1 MLCAAS
7 ISTWAFKSNDHV
19 SVKYVKDNSGKI
31 VYTQLTI
38 NECDP
43 GWERDQHGRWYRLE
57 CNHSLKEIIDAA
69 EITEAD
75 KIDLITVNL
84 DNKAHKVVEG
94 FPYLKAYTINL
105 RKVTNLDSWRVLKN
119 QYVSNVLLQYKS
131 GFGQLDN
138 SIIENFNPERLYNVI
153 VLTDAC
159 QPCQRTEIDAY
170 VNKPG
175 FLAYGLQYI
184 SEVAEQAGFG
194 KYSDTQTWWND
205 GTPNG
210 GNGYTYYKEA
220 FTVVRLSGYVF
231 ARDIMSSYE
240 VNLTPDGHLPAF
252 PREENYQNGYNYRK
266 GRRCTNPLAP
276 SYNDPNTIYF
286 SPSEAGNQQ
295 IGAMLGSHVYDFDFT
310 NAQFGEWKEENGKK
324 VFKYYPADM
333 TLSML
338 QSLGAPYDRHNN
350 PGSVASLKL
359 PTSPTQ
365 YIIPEGFLV
374 NSKYIHDICIP
385 CNYTEI
391 DPYAF
396 LGLKKENGIGG
407 IDHYTTTAAK
417 DGEMLDVLKGQ
428 EIDNGP
434 KTMTLP
440 STLKFVGRAA
450 FSGYGGAALVE
461 DVYVLAEEAPV
472 CEFYAFD
479 QKTYVGEDSH
489 DQVHLIKK
497 GNYVNPNNGMAMLHF
512 PNTIRKD
519 GTLNQKA
526 MMNYSDMTRKYR
538 LYDETGHF
546 DNVGNILVWP
556 TQAQYN
562 RSFNQALAGVTWWA
576 WKENIPEPENPTGA
590 DDPEHSFSGGAYTT
604 QSWIAGCG
612 DEKANH
618 NAMFTMAAKNDG
630 FSDLFTTSFDD
641 DNPNS
646 NFNPNEGK
654 GHSFSGNSVNMDFW
668 DDQLLAKSV
677 VGEDESVRP
686 LSYDFV
692 KYGGWHQFTIA
703 ELYDFMLEKPGPN
716 PDKKDYFNF
725 AKYNKNIWYAICFPF
740 NLTKAQLLKAFGN
753 EKTGEYP
760 FLSTLASVVRDS
772 RNANITVV
780 MSKNLLK
787 YNLQYESGK
796 CSNTVKYKN
805 FKPDYTTANYS
816 DDDIVIEA
824 NKPYF
829 ILPCLPEEELIKA
842 ASGQRKSEITIVE
855 QDEKNEKVMFPVPTH
870 VHAVKGTYDA
880 YVGGQDEAVSDTA
893 YAYNYYFVGNYIPQT
908 MPENAYYLNEYQK
921 KNGEYWSSFYRNNP
935 AKTGLMWADND
946 AIVMAKID
954 DTSYTGSRA
963 KGKLVAEEQHYAGKT
978 HNYIWKVEAHNDWVF
993 FEDTGN
999 EVYAKTAFG
1008 MQAEEN
1014 YTTSIQL
1021 PEDFMISE
1029 DSKVY
1034 NLNGQFVGVDA
1045 DNMSKGVY
1053 IVGGK
1058 KIVK

>member
-7 ISTWAFKSNDHV
+7 ISTWALDLSSIKAKNHITYYRTGGSR
-19 SVKYVKDNSGKI
+19 YV
-31 VYTQLTI
+31 QLEI
-38 NECDP
+38 HECDK
-43 GWERDQHGRWYRLE
+43 WTCTHTLQ
-57 CNHSLKEIIDAA
+57 EIIDAA
-69 EITEAD
+69 DIQKSD
-75 KIDLITVNL
+75 NIDLIEVSMSNTRTHKL
-84 DNKAHKVVEG
+84 IEGIPFLYAH
-94 FPYLKAYTINL
+94 TIDL
-105 RKVTNLDSWRVLKN
+105 RNVTNLGSWKN
-119 QYVSNVLLQYKS
+119 VKNDYVANMIFKYDENLGL
-131 GFGQLDN
+131 LDN
-138 SIIENFNPERLYNVI
+138 SVIENFNPERLYNVI
-153 VLTDAC
+153 SVGGC
-159 QPCQRTEIDAY
+159 EPCLKTEIDVY
-170 VNKPG
+170 INKPG

-184 SEVAEQAGFG
+184 RELNPQP
-194 KYSDTQTWWND
+194 SDNQTWWNK

-210 GNGYTYYKEA
+210 GKGYTYYTQY
-220 FTVVRLSGYVF
+220 FTKVRVSGYVF
-231 ARDIMSSYE
+231 ARDIMASYAPT
-240 VNLTPDGHLPAF
+240 LTEEGHLPPF
-252 PREENYQNGYNYRK
+252 PQEVTYQNGYSYRP
-266 GRRCTNPLAP
+266 GSRCKNPLAP
-276 SYNDPNTIYF
+276 SYHDKNTIFFDQPGNY
-286 SPSEAGNQQ
+286 GNQV
-295 IGAMLGSHVYDFDFT
+295 GAMLGSHVNSFDFT
-310 NAQFGEWKEENGKK
+310 NAQFGEWKDENGVK

-333 TLSML
+333 TMSML
-338 QSLGAPYDRHNN
+338 QELGAGYEYNGRG
-350 PGSVASLKL
+350 GSVVELKL

-365 YIIPEGFLV
+365 YIIPEGFLA
-374 NSKYIHDICIP
+374 NSKYIHEICIP
-385 CNYTEI
+385 SNITEI
-391 DPYAF
+391 HGFAF
-396 LGLKKENGIGG
+396 LGLKYDKKTGIGG
-407 IDHYTTTAAK
+407 INHYTTTAAK

-440 STLKFVGRAA
+440 STLKFVGRGA

-519 GTLNQKA
+519 GTLNQKE

-538 LYDETGHF
+538 LYDETGHY

-576 WKENIPEPENPTGA
+576 WLENVQDPQNNPTGA
-590 DDPEHSFSGGAYTT
+590 DNPEWAFSGAKVTQ

-618 NAMFTMAAKNDG
+618 KAMFTMAAKNDG

-646 NFNPNEGK
+646 SFNPNGAK
-654 GHSFSGNSVNMDFW
+654 GHGFSNNDVDMDFW
-668 DDQLLAKSV
+668 DGALLAKAD
-677 VGEDESVRP
+677 VGNDDSQRP

-753 EKTGEYP
+753 TQTNEYP

-829 ILPCLPEEELIKA
+829 ILPCLPDVELEKA
-842 ASGQRKSEITIVE
+842 ATGQRKSEITIVE
-855 QDEKNEKVMFPVPTH
+855 QTGKGQVMFPVPTH

-954 DTSYTGSRA
+954 DTSYNGSRA
-963 KGKLVAEEQHYAGKT
+963 KGKLVAKEQHYAGKT
-978 HNYIWKVEAHNDWVF
+978 HNYIWNVEAHNDWVF